1 MDDAA
6 LTIAL
11 CEMLGEVPG
20 WHWSTTIAPPAST
33 VGIFYGDIPDSP
45 DRAIG
50 VRVYGGTDDPLVYQP
65 VRYAQL
71 RIRGARGD
79 KDDAD
84 RIAGF
89 AFALLQG
96 RSRVR
101 GLSWMQRGTFG
112 PLGADKNGREER
124 SENYTVQLDNPEVGT

>member
-1 MDDAA
+1 MNDSQ
-6 LTIAL
+6 LTVAL
-11 CEMLGEVPG
+11 CELLGEVPG
-20 WHWSTTIAPPAST
+20 WHWSTTDAPPAAA

-50 VRVYGGTDDPLVYQP
+50 VRVYGGTDDPLVYRPQRR
-65 VRYAQL
+65 VQL

-89 AFALLQG
+89 VFALLQG

-101 GLSWMQRGTFG
+101 ELSWVQRESFG
-112 PLGADKNGREER
+112 PLGADVNGREER
-124 SENYTVQLDNPEVGT
+124 SENYVVHLDNLEVGT